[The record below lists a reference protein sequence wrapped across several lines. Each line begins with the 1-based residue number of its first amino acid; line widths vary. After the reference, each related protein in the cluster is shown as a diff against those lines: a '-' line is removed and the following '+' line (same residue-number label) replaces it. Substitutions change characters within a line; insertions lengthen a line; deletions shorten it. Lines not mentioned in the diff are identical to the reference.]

1 MSALRKHKCITKTA
15 KISKEKKENKD
26 KCLTKN

>member
-1 MSALRKHKCITKTA
+1 MRALRKYKCVTEMTQN
-15 KISKEKKENKD
+15 SKEKGENKD